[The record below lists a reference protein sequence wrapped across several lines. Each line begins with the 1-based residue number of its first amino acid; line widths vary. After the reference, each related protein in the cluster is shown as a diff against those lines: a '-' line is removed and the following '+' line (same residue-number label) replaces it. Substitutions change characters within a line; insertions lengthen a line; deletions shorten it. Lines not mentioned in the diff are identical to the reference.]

1 MYATLI
7 AAVAVM
13 VVSSAA
19 LMVVGTA
26 YKWQVASRGYGLWTR
41 AIGVL
46 TVLALTGITV
56 WSRRADAVVAVFVGV
71 GGILLAGAYVWL
83 HMRLTDNLRK
93 AGVESSL

>member
-19 LMVVGTA
+19 LMAVGTA

-56 WSRRADAVVAVFVGV
+56 WSRRADTLVAVLAGV
-71 GGILLAGAYVWL
+71 GGLLLAGGYVWL
-83 HMRLTDNLRK
+83 HVRLTNNLRN